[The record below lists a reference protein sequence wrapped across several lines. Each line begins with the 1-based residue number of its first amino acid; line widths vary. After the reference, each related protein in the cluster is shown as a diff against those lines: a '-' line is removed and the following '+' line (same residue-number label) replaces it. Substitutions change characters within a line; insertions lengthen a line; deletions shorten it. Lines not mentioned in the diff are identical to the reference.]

1 MKKLIYAIGVSLFLA
16 FMAFHV
22 TVSLTNPYWGVSV
35 EALAQGSTSWPDGT
49 GCGSVDSTVIQ
60 CAEPGTSYG
69 CCFRCDPLMIIFR
82 SCVYTGSPTNYCSLS
97 CGP

>member
-35 EALAQGSTSWPDGT
+35 EALAQGS
-49 GCGSVDSTVIQ
+49 GSGGSGGVDE
-60 CAEPGTSYG
+60 CPGGSCSYTFYKPG
-69 CCFRCDPLMIIFR
+69 IYPQVVEWECNACCPEGKNPRCDWQGCR
-82 SCVYTGSPTNYCSLS
+82 CE
-97 CGP
+97 